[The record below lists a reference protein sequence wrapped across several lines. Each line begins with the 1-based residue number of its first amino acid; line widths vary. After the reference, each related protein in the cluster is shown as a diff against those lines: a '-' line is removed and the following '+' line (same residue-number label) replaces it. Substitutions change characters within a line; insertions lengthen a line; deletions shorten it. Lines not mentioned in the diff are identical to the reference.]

1 MDELNKIGEINTIN
15 DIFEFK
21 LSIKTIL
28 IILVLWGILAGIF
41 IIFLFGGVNNT
52 VSYLLNILETI
63 KTASKKKRE
72 LKMEKKEV
80 KKENN
85 ENADKTGND

>member
-28 IILVLWGILAGIF
+28 IILFLWAIVAGIF

-52 VSYLLNILETI
+52 VSYMMNILETI

-72 LKMEKKEV
+72 LKMEKKEE

-85 ENADKTGND
+85 EIDAKTGND

>member
-1 MDELNKIGEINTIN
+1 MDELHKIGEINTIN

-41 IIFLFGGVNNT
+41 IVFLFGGVNNT
-52 VSYLLNILETI
+52 VSYLLNIMETI

>member
-72 LKMEKKEV
+72 LKMEKKEE
-80 KKENN
+80 KKGNN
-85 ENADKTGND
+85 EIDAKTGND

>member
-1 MDELNKIGEINTIN
+1 MDELHKIGEINTIN

>member
-1 MDELNKIGEINTIN
+1 MDELHKIGEINTIN

-28 IILVLWGILAGIF
+28 IILFLWAIVAGIF

-52 VSYLLNILETI
+52 VIYMMNILETI

-72 LKMEKKEV
+72 LKMEKKEE
-80 KKENN
+80 KKVNN
-85 ENADKTGND
+85 EIDAKTGND

>member
-41 IIFLFGGVNNT
+41 IVFLFGGVNNT
-52 VSYLLNILETI
+52 VSYLLNIMETI

>member
-28 IILVLWGILAGIF
+28 IILFLWAIVAGIF

-52 VSYLLNILETI
+52 VSYMMNILETI

-72 LKMEKKEV
+72 LKMEKKEE
-80 KKENN
+80 KKVNN
-85 ENADKTGND
+85 EIDAKTGND